1 MEMFHY
7 LPKNPLVGYL
17 NYILSGSLNDFQYN
31 WINFPSLFVT
41 LKNIIF
47 PGQREKDKW
56 RKGIITF
63 FIFAPVN
70 SFVKDSLKMFFII

>member
-17 NYILSGSLNDFQYN
+17 NYIFSGSLNDFQYN

-47 PGQREKDKW
+47 PGQPLA
-56 RKGIITF
+56 KGER
-63 FIFAPVN
+63 
-70 SFVKDSLKMFFII
+70 